1 MCFPSI
7 KGYQNLY
14 KLLKLDTQDDDLGM
28 DLGLGEE
35 ATHSNEIIEEEYHFE
50 VNITLFERI

>member
-1 MCFPSI
+1 
-7 KGYQNLY
+7 
-14 KLLKLDTQDDDLGM
+14 M

-50 VNITLFERI
+50 VNIDLFLNEKFKVKYPSRSIANFYFVNSV